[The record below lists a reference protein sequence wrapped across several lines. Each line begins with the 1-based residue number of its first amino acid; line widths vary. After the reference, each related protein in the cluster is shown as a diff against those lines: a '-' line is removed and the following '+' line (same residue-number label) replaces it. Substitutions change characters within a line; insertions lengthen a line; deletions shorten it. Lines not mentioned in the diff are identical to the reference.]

1 MDMSGSYVIPAGKQA
16 VWDGL
21 NDVDILRQAI
31 PGCEEINKLSDTE
44 LEATVSAKVGP
55 VKAKFKGAVTLSEM
69 DPPNGYRIS
78 GEGKG
83 GAAGFAKGGA
93 KVSLADADGGT
104 ELTYTVDASV
114 GGKLAQIGGR
124 LIDSTAKKMADDFFT
139 RFSELVA
146 QPAETPA
153 AEAAPTPTPVETP
166 MSEETTPSASA
177 PKAVDPILT
186 HTPITFMWW
195 VAMLVATFGF
205 LAAYTLLLLVT

>member
-1 MDMSGSYVIPAGKQA
+1 MDMSGSYVIPARRQA

-21 NDVDILRQAI
+21 NDIDILRQAI
-31 PGCEEINKLSDTE
+31 PGCDEITKLSDTE

-55 VKAKFKGAVTLSEM
+55 VKAKFKGSVTLSEI

-93 KVSLADADGGT
+93 KVTLADAADGT
-104 ELTYTVDASV
+104 ELSYTVDASV

-139 RFSELVA
+139 RFSDLVA
-146 QPAETPA
+146 DT
-153 AEAAPTPTPVETP
+153 AEAPISEPTPTPPPSETLMP
-166 MSEETTPSASA
+166 TDTAPSNE
-177 PKAVDPILT
+177 PKAVDPLLT

-195 VAMLVATFGF
+195 VASLVAIFGA
-205 LAAYTLLLLVT
+205 LAAYTVLLLVT